1 MSYKSTLQ
9 EHNTLLQHAID
20 KANDLPNAGS
30 GGGGAVET
38 CTLKLVGDYV
48 ESIHV
53 HSPASISQV
62 IYPTLNDAGSVIW
75 ETIDKEGDFFETLV
89 EIENV
94 VVGQFVVV
102 GYNTAEMPAVITE
115 NAEFLVDDFSA
126 LSCCVIR
133 CTKANGT
140 AVVTIV
146 DGGGYK
152 PCLTNPNYKATT
164 WTSRAS

>member
-9 EHNTLLQHAID
+9 EHNTLLQQAID
-20 KANDLPNAGS
+20 KANALPDAGS
-30 GGGGAVET
+30 GGGGTVET

-75 ETIDKEGDFFETLV
+75 ETIDRGGDFFETLV

-94 VVGQFVVV
+94 VVGQLVVV
-102 GYNTAEMPAVITE
+102 GYATVESPTVTTE
-115 NAEFLVDDFSA
+115 NAEFLVNDFDTME
-126 LSCCVIR
+126 CCVVR
-133 CTKANGT
+133 CTKANDT
-140 AVVTIV
+140 AVVTIL
-146 DGGGYK
+146 DGGV
-152 PCLTNPNYKATT
+152 
-164 WTSRAS
+164 